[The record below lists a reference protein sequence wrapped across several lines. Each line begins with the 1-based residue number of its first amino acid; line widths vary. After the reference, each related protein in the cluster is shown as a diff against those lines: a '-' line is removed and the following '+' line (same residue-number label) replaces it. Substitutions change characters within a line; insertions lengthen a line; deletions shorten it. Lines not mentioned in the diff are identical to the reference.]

1 MWLIPLLKTEK
12 KTSTRVLGWVFLEV
26 GYWDPVRKK
35 GRSDGGQCLLLG
47 DSTEGPAFRRVDE
60 TEDALYVWG
69 LHQPGEM
76 ISERKLGP
84 SELGLDMVD

>member
-1 MWLIPLLKTEK
+1 MEGSACCWE
-12 KTSTRVLGWVFLEV
+12 TRRKVL
-26 GYWDPVRKK
+26 R
-35 GRSDGGQCLLLG
+35 
-47 DSTEGPAFRRVDE
+47 FRRVDE